1 MVMAMVVLLSGALV
15 VVSWMT
21 TKAMP
26 ISSLVDDFGHRQTM
40 MINKMMLMEE
50 QSVTLLSS
58 PVEAMDAL
66 DQPQVQ
72 AQVQPQVQAQA
83 RSPIALSSRSSFTV
97 INDVEDII
105 YGTKSDMDP
114 KHHAQHQQTEADA
127 GAGAGAASAGRGG
140 GPAVATASSLSSVT
154 LTMRRSLQS
163 VRAIAM
169 ASQRLLWALLQPL
182 FNAMRYLLQT
192 HPDA

>member
-1 MVMAMVVLLSGALV
+1 MAIVMAMVVLLSGALV
-15 VVSWMT
+15 VGSWMT

-72 AQVQPQVQAQA
+72 AQVQAHA
-83 RSPIALSSRSSFTV
+83 RSPIALSSRSSFAV

-105 YGTKSDMDP
+105 YGTKSDVDP
-114 KHHAQHQQTEADA
+114 NHHAQHQQTEADASAAGAGA
-127 GAGAGAASAGRGG
+127 GAGAGAASAGRGA

-169 ASQRLLWALLQPL
+169 ASQRLL
-182 FNAMRYLLQT
+182 
-192 HPDA
+192 

>member
-1 MVMAMVVLLSGALV
+1 MMKSMMMNIMRLTEDFAEM
-15 VVSWMT
+15 M

-26 ISSLVDDFGHRQTM
+26 TSSLVDDFGHRQTM

-72 AQVQPQVQAQA
+72 AQVQAHA
-83 RSPIALSSRSSFTV
+83 RSPIALSSLSSFTV

-105 YGTKSDMDP
+105 YGTKSDVDP
-114 KHHAQHQQTEADA
+114 NHNAQHQQTEADASAA
-127 GAGAGAASAGRGG
+127 GAGAGAASAGRGA

-192 HPDA
+192 RPDA